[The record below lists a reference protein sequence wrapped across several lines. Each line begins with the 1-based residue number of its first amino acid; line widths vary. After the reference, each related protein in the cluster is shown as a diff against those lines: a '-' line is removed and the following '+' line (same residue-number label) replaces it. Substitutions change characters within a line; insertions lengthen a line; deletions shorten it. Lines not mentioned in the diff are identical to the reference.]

1 MARAIYSTLEKKND
15 HDDLKG
21 LKNLMESVFASSLID
36 LVNKN
41 TPNNYSR
48 SNYENALLWFRKTNK
63 DYLFSFESICSIF
76 NLNSGAIR
84 EHLGINLETLTQK
97 IIDRREWV
105 RKSIRQSG
113 ILRLEYK
120 GKKIEYEDP
129 SE

>member
-15 HDDLKG
+15 PDDLKG

-76 NLNSGAIR
+76 NLNSSASF
-84 EHLGINLETLTQK
+84 LNFSNNSNLFSFYSGVSSSLT
-97 IIDRREWV
+97 RV
-105 RKSIRQSG
+105 RFNP
-113 ILRLEYK
+113 E
-120 GKKIEYEDP
+120 
-129 SE
+129 